1 MLLKSIKLK
10 NFRQFINLN
19 EITFSTDL
27 DRNVT
32 VVLGENGSG
41 KTSLAQAF
49 TWCLYGITDFRDTS
63 MLNKVIENKMLPGR
77 EEEVRVDIELIH
89 EGIDYNISRI
99 QTYKM
104 QNSGTVSSYQPEF
117 FVAKKV
123 NGQQEFSDN
132 PELEIKQ
139 ILPKELSGYFFLNGE
154 HIQNLNKELNR
165 GKSQEFADAVENL
178 LGLRA
183 ILEAIDHFN
192 PRKRHSVI
200 GSYTAQFDGNSNQEV
215 LRLSSDIQLSQDKI
229 QEKINELETI
239 ESEIEYGEESCKELE
254 SIIRENQQSAEFQK
268 KVDEY
273 TRLKIGK
280 EKQVENEKSLLLA
293 NFNKFGKAFIS
304 KSLIADVFN
313 FLASENISDKGI
325 PEIHQKT
332 IEFLIKRGYCLCG
345 TQIIEGEEPHAHLID
360 VINYIPPKTIGIMI
374 SEFKNSC
381 EKDLRYSENYFENF
395 LNSFTHIRTYENEI
409 TDYISAIEE
418 YTKLLSGMKAIG
430 EYQSKLSIQRNDV
443 NRLIERQKRIIK
455 EIGVL
460 ESQIVDAENKLH
472 ELALKDSKNSK
483 IDKYKNYATAIYNQ
497 LVDSYKNEEARVRQ
511 KLEKT
516 INEIFKQIYEGGM
529 SISVD
534 ENYRI
539 KVIVDEVKG
548 FSSEIET
555 STAQS
560 TSVIFAFISGII
572 KLAKEFSSVNDP
584 DLDLLASSEPYP
596 LLMDAPLSNFD
607 KRRIKNVCDTLPKVA
622 EQVIVFIKDTD
633 GDLAEKHLGSIIG
646 KRYKLNR
653 ESEIETFIVKR

>member
-1 MLLKSIKLK
+1 MLLKSIKLQ

-27 DRNVT
+27 SRNVT

-49 TWCLYGITDFRDTS
+49 TWCLYGITDFKDTS
-63 MLNKVIENKMLPGR
+63 MLNKIIENKMLPGR
-77 EEEVRVDIELIH
+77 KEVVRVDIELVH

-117 FVAKKV
+117 FVAKKID
-123 NGQQEFSDN
+123 GQQEFSDN

-154 HIQNLNKELNR
+154 HIQKLIKELNK
-165 GKSQEFADAVENL
+165 GKSLEFANAVENL

-183 ILEAIDHFN
+183 ILEAIEHFN

-200 GSYTAQFDGNSNQEV
+200 GSYTAQYDGNSNQEV
-215 LRLSSDIQLSQDKI
+215 SRLSSDIQSFQDKI
-229 QEKINELETI
+229 QNKSSELETI
-239 ESEIEYGEESCKELE
+239 ESEIEYGEESCKDLE

-273 TRLKIGK
+273 NRLKLKK
-280 EKQVENEKSLLLA
+280 EKQIENDKSLLLV

-304 KSLIADVFN
+304 KSLIADALN

-332 IEFLIKRGYCLCG
+332 IEFLINRGFCLCG
-345 TQIIEGEEPHAHLID
+345 TQIIEGKEPHAKLMD
-360 VINYIPPKTIGIMI
+360 VINYIPPKSIGILI
-374 SEFKNSC
+374 REFKNSC
-381 EKDLRYSENYFENF
+381 ENDLRNSENYFENF
-395 LNSFTHIRTYENEI
+395 QNNFTHIRTYQNEI
-409 TDYISAIEE
+409 ADYISGIEE

-443 NRLIERQKRIIK
+443 NKLKEREKRIIK

-460 ESQIVDAENKLH
+460 ESQIDDAENRLH
-472 ELALKDSKNSK
+472 DLALKDNKNSK
-483 IDKYKNYATAIYNQ
+483 IEKYKNYATAIHIQ
-497 LVDSYKNEEARVRQ
+497 LVDSYKKEEARVRQ
-511 KLEKT
+511 KLEEA

-534 ENYRI
+534 EKYRI
-539 KVIVDEVKG
+539 RVIVDEVKG

-607 KRRIKNVCDTLPKVA
+607 KRRIKTVCETLPKVA

-633 GDLAEKHLGSIIG
+633 GDIAEKHLGSIIG
-646 KRYKLNR
+646 RRYRLNR
-653 ESEIETFIVKR
+653 ESEIETFIVER